1 MQLEARLERM
11 ERRLAVHQ
19 KRNTANLSEPDGTSP
34 APTHT
39 PSASKRL
46 SRAESLIVSE
56 SHTRSR
62 SSSLESSKGR
72 IRTTSQPGTPAPVE
86 DGVGGKRSA
95 KKRLRT
101 EENNVPPDPT
111 PKRVKKAAKLS
122 ELRTKMEYRGLDLS
136 WPAPDCLV
144 SNSVSSM
151 NHVDAVEKSS
161 RVGNESPSNTN
172 IMGTSPTIWCM
183 LTQRALSVTLESLN
197 IVYSSSPYHMVTDK

>member
-1 MQLEARLERM
+1 M

-19 KRNTANLSEPDGTSP
+19 KRNTANLSEPDGASST
-34 APTHT
+34 PTHT
-39 PSASKRL
+39 PSVSKRL

-72 IRTTSQPGTPAPVE
+72 IRPTSQPGTPTPVE
-86 DGVGGKRSA
+86 DGIGGKRSA

-111 PKRVKKAAKLS
+111 PKRVKKAAKPL
-122 ELRTKMEYRGLDLS
+122 EVRTKMEYRGLDLS
-136 WPAPDCLV
+136 WPAQDCPV
-144 SNSVSSM
+144 SNSLSSV
-151 NHVDAVEKSS
+151 NHVDAVEESG

-172 IMGTSPTIWCM
+172 IMGTSPAMVYVAVHVYLYIYVY
-183 LTQRALSVTLESLN
+183 QVYYRHVHVYVYVRRALF
-197 IVYSSSPYHMVTDK
+197 H